1 MTDLVEGKNLTRK
14 KISLA
19 IAVAVVTA
27 LSSCADQSSL
37 VEQLSPVQQDE
48 IWPLESSTPDS
59 RDSGK
64 DGADLIEPSPS
75 TRSELAATVD
85 PQGSA
90 GEVSSPQEAET
101 PDEKERGGS
110 PELLPTLQS
119 GLAPVS
125 NGSGAD
131 SEPAEPTPPD
141 SEENSSSE
149 VVLDPDAGGSAEVVY
164 PEPEE
169 AEVDN
174 PTKLDAPG
182 GLTITS
188 LGETQVGASFEPNAA
203 ADRYHAYIR
212 YGDSFTSKGL
222 GEETSVIFEK
232 LTPDWN
238 YTLCVSYFSG
248 EVESNRSCLAVHTLG
263 ERPVEPTPPAA
274 PSNIQLSATENSIS
288 VSWDSV
294 EGASGYRV
302 CHVRGDNS
310 WQCGGYRQI
319 TATSVIFDD
328 GSIFPATLYG
338 ISVVA
343 VDEEGNASQ
352 PGKASI
358 TTPGEPPAEPELL
371 PGPENIRI
379 EGISSTSV
387 RVSWDYLGESEI
399 SVWTLKIRRLT
410 SYSSIGVAGASRSF
424 VVENLYS
431 STGYEVILS
440 GRNASGT
447 WTTEARQ
454 GFFTPAD

>member
-1 MTDLVEGKNLTRK
+1 LARK
-14 KISLA
+14 KTSLA
-19 IAVAVVTA
+19 IAMAMVTI
-27 LSSCADQSSL
+27 LGSCAGQSSL
-37 VEQLSPVQQDE
+37 VGQLSTVQQNE
-48 IWPLESSTPDS
+48 IWSLENSSPDS
-59 RDSGK
+59 REIGGDEAGP
-64 DGADLIEPSPS
+64 AVPSPS
-75 TRSELAATVD
+75 LDPELTAPED
-85 PQGSA
+85 PQDSA
-90 GEVSSPQEAET
+90 GEGFSPLGPDT
-101 PDEKERGGS
+101 PEPTESGGS
-110 PELLPTLQS
+110 PELLPALQS
-119 GLAPVS
+119 APTPVPGES
-125 NGSGAD
+125 EAD
-131 SEPAEPTPPD
+131 SEPTEPGPAD
-141 SEENSSSE
+141 SEESSSSD
-149 VVLDPDAGGSAEVVY
+149 VVIDPDAAGSDEVVY
-164 PEPEE
+164 PDPEE
-169 AEVDN
+169 AEEAD
-174 PTKLDAPG
+174 PMKLDAPD

-188 LGETQVGASFEPNAA
+188 LGETQVSASFDPTHI

-222 GEETSVIFEK
+222 GDETSVTFEK

-263 ERPVEPTPPAA
+263 ERPVEPTPPPA

-294 EGASGYRV
+294 EGANSYRV

-319 TATSVIFDD
+319 TATSVIFED

-343 VDEEGNASQ
+343 VDEDGNASQ
-352 PGKASI
+352 AGKASI
-358 TTPGEPPAEPELL
+358 TTPGDPPAEPEML
-371 PGPENIRI
+371 PAPENIRI
-379 EGISSTSV
+379 EAISSSSV
-387 RVSWDYLGESEI
+387 RVSWDYSAESEI